1 MPPADNSIE
10 AKYRYANRL
19 LAALTLQAGGELRIP
34 MKFIRSIE
42 EENGRQAL
50 MEDSNFET
58 QELVLSLFTKHAA
71 FYPVESECLDSPKP
85 RSVTSQT
92 IPPSS
97 PPPPDLSAQPP
108 RGRPPL
114 TEQQLG
120 AIAQK
125 VRQMQIQA
133 AMKRGRE
140 QATSSEA
147 SDVNFPV

>member
-1 MPPADNSIE
+1 MPPTDTSPQSVN
-10 AKYRYANRL
+10 RYFKRL

-34 MKFIRSIE
+34 QKFIRQVLDESSP
-42 EENGRQAL
+42 QAL
-50 MEDSNFET
+50 FEDYNAET
-58 QELVLSLFTKHAA
+58 DETVLRFGTKNSAVFTIE
-71 FYPVESECLDSPKP
+71 PEPCDSPKL

-97 PPPPDLSAQPP
+97 PPPPDLSAQTP